1 MPLAKNAPL
10 GHKRRVT
17 KPLHAVAETQLYLSR
32 AEKLMSEDERSAI
45 VDLLAASP
53 EVGDLIPGTGGLR
66 KVRVPLAG
74 RGKRGG
80 ARVIYY
86 VYDQTLPIYLLL
98 AYAKNERDDLS
109 AEQKSTLRRLVE
121 NILTGRRS

>member
-1 MPLAKNAPL
+1 L
-10 GHKRRVT
+10 GHIADVT
-17 KPLHAVAETQLYLSR
+17 KPLHAVVETQAYLSR
-32 AEKLMSEDERSAI
+32 AEKLMSENEREAI

-53 EVGDLIPGTGGLR
+53 EVGDLIPGTGGIR
-66 KVRVPLAG
+66 KLRVPLAG

-109 AEQKSTLRRLVE
+109 SEQKAILRRLVQT
-121 NILTGRRS
+121 IVARR

>member
-1 MPLAKNAPL
+1 M
-10 GHKRRVT
+10 T
-17 KPLHAVAETQLYLSR
+17 KPLHAVAETPLYLSR
-32 AEKLMSEDERSAI
+32 AEKLMSEGERIAV

-86 VYDQTLPIYLLL
+86 LYDQTLPIYLLI

-109 AEQKSTLRRLVE
+109 ADQKAILRRLVE
-121 NILTGRRS
+121 HIVAGKRS

>member
-1 MPLAKNAPL
+1 MAN
-10 GHKRRVT
+10 
-17 KPLHAVAETQLYLSR
+17 PLHCVAETQIYLSH
-32 AEKLMSEDERSAI
+32 AEKLISEEERAAV

-53 EVGDLIPGTGGLR
+53 QVGSLIPGTGGLR

-86 VYDQTLPIYLLL
+86 VYDETLPIYLLL

-109 AEQKSTLRRLVE
+109 SEQKVVMRRLVDA
-121 NILTGRRS
+121 IVAGRRS

>member
-1 MPLAKNAPL
+1 
-10 GHKRRVT
+10 
-17 KPLHAVAETQLYLSR
+17 
-32 AEKLMSEDERSAI
+32 MSEAEREAV

-53 EVGDLIPGTGGLR
+53 DVGDVIPGTGGLR

-86 VYDQTLPIYLLL
+86 LYDQTLPIYLLL

-109 AEQKSTLRRLVE
+109 AEQKTILRRLVE
-121 NILTGRRS
+121 AIVAGRRS

>member
-1 MPLAKNAPL
+1 L
-10 GHKRRVT
+10 GQNTYVK
-17 KPLHAVAETQLYLSR
+17 KPLHTVAETPIYLSH
-32 AEKLMSEDERSAI
+32 AEGLMTESERSAI

-53 EVGDLIPGTGGLR
+53 EVGDLIPGAGGLR

-109 AEQKSTLRRLVE
+109 SDQKAALRRLVE
-121 NILTGRRS
+121 SIIARKRT

>member
-1 MPLAKNAPL
+1 M
-10 GHKRRVT
+10 T
-17 KPLHAVAETQLYLSR
+17 KPLHGVAETQMYLSH
-32 AEKLMSEDERSAI
+32 AEKLMSEDEREAV

-53 EVGDLIPGTGGLR
+53 EVGDLIPGAGGLR

-86 VYDQTLPIYLLL
+86 VYDRTLPIYLLL

-109 AEQKSTLRRLVE
+109 GEQKAVLRRLVE
-121 NILTGRRS
+121 TIVARRRS

>member
-1 MPLAKNAPL
+1 MSLAKNAPL
-10 GHKRRVT
+10 GHSRRVT

-32 AEKLMSEDERSAI
+32 AEKLMSEDERSMI

-66 KVRVPLAG
+66 KVRVPLAR

-121 NILTGRRS
+121 NILAGRRS

>member
-10 GHKRRVT
+10 GHNGRVT

-86 VYDQTLPIYLLL
+86 VYDQRLPIYLLL

-121 NILTGRRS
+121 NILAGRRS

>member
-1 MPLAKNAPL
+1 
-10 GHKRRVT
+10 VT
-17 KPLHAVAETQLYLSR
+17 KPLHAVAETPLYLSR
-32 AEKLMSEDERSAI
+32 AEKLMSEGERIAV

-86 VYDQTLPIYLLL
+86 LYDQTLPIYLLI

-109 AEQKSTLRRLVE
+109 ADQKAILRRLVE
-121 NILTGRRS
+121 HIVAGKRS

>member
-1 MPLAKNAPL
+1 
-10 GHKRRVT
+10 
-17 KPLHAVAETQLYLSR
+17 
-32 AEKLMSEDERSAI
+32 MSEEERTAI

-86 VYDQTLPIYLLL
+86 LYDQTLPIYLLL
-98 AYAKNERDDLS
+98 AYAKNERDNLS
-109 AEQKSTLRRLVE
+109 AEQKTVLRRLVE
-121 NILTGRRS
+121 NIIAERRV

>member
-1 MPLAKNAPL
+1 MTRPLN
-10 GHKRRVT
+10 T
-17 KPLHAVAETQLYLSR
+17 VAETQIYLSR
-32 AEKLMSEDERSAI
+32 AEKLMSEEQRSAV

-86 VYDQTLPIYLLL
+86 FYDQTLPVYLLL

-109 AEQKSTLRRLVE
+109 AAQKASLQRLVE
-121 NILTGRRS
+121 IILARKKP